1 MNGLVF
7 IRTLQIAIHHVFSR
21 QGKIFLC
28 FSRILM
34 KKCTILLRGR
44 VAERERERRE
54 QIKTKAGLLGAQII
68 TTEE

>member
-1 MNGLVF
+1 
-7 IRTLQIAIHHVFSR
+7 
-21 QGKIFLC
+21 
-28 FSRILM
+28 M